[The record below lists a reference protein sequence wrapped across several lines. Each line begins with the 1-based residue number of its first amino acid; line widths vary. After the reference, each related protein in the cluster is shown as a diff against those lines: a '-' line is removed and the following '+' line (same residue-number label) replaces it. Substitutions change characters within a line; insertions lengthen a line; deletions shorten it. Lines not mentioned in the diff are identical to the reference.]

1 MSIHIGELTTEVVR
15 PAAPGEPT
23 GPATARQ
30 PRWSDLEVQRRI
42 AAALHRQLA
51 RTATGSRHD

>member
-15 PAAPGEPT
+15 GSVPGEPA
-23 GPATARQ
+23 GPAPVRQ
-30 PRWSDLEVQRRI
+30 PGWHELETQRRI
-42 AAALHRQLA
+42 TAALRRQHD